1 MATKTL
7 ERPAGPT
14 PPGQP
19 TRPVPKPRRPPAII
33 VGPLIAAVVLAAM
46 AFGVKF
52 AYGGY
57 SNSYTVSMELPRAS
71 QLLQPGSDVRA
82 SGVVVGH
89 VEGIR
94 LTGRHV
100 TVSLQISQQYKVPRS
115 AQAFVDLKTLLGAKY
130 VDLRFDR
137 YAPPFL
143 SGGGRIASAHVGPEL
158 EDALQDGVQVLD
170 AIRPNDLATVVSTL
184 ASAAA
189 GHGQDIARGLV
200 ANNELSALFARTLDP
215 QLRALHDFDVVFG
228 ALKDKGV
235 DLNRLAAAIN
245 QGVPVYAST
254 QAQRDL
260 DKALRALQPFSTN
273 LADLLILN
281 KSDWDTMM
289 DSGDVVLGSIAA
301 RPDGL
306 HDLVQGL
313 YRYVFKLGQPPCTT
327 VCGLTDGSAAAGFTN
342 FMGGDSSQQNQ
353 EMICWALPIAI
364 RETIPFCQGVPPP
377 PGTNGS
383 KAGRGPVGKP

>member
-7 ERPAGPT
+7 ERRASPT

-19 TRPVPKPRRPPAII
+19 TRRVPEPRRPPAIL
-33 VGPLIAAVVLAAM
+33 VGPVIVAVVAAAM

-57 SNSYTVSMELPRAS
+57 GNYYTVSMKLPRAS
-71 QLLQPGSDVRA
+71 QLLEPGSDVRE
-82 SGVVVGH
+82 SGVVIGH
-89 VEGIR
+89 VQSIA
-94 LTGRHV
+94 LTGRDV
-100 TVSLQISQQYKVPRS
+100 TMKLQIVRQYSVPKS
-115 AQAFVDLKTLLGAKY
+115 AQAFVDLKTLLGAKF
-130 VDLRFDR
+130 VDLRYQH

-143 SGGGRIASAHVGPEL
+143 HDGDKIVSAHVGPEL

-170 AIRPNDLATVVSTL
+170 AIRPNDLATVVGTL
-184 ASAAA
+184 AEAAR
-189 GHGQDIARGLV
+189 GHGDDIARGLV
-200 ANNELSALFARTLDP
+200 ANDQLSALFARTLEP
-215 QLRALHDFDVVFG
+215 QLRSLHDFDVVFG

-245 QGVPVYAST
+245 SGVPVYASA
-254 QAQRDL
+254 QAQKDL

-281 KSDWDTMM
+281 KSDWDTML
-289 DSGDVVLGSIAA
+289 DSGDVVLGNIAA
-301 RPDGL
+301 RPGGL

-342 FMGGDSSQQNQ
+342 FIGGDSSQQNQ
-353 EMICWALPIAI
+353 EMICWALPLQL
-364 RETIPFCQGVPPP
+364 RPLIPFCKGVPPP
-377 PGTNGS
+377 PSSSGS
-383 KAGRGPVGKP
+383 KAGVGP